1 MGNLLKPKN
10 DLIFKRIFGTDE
22 NLDVLTGFLKS
33 VLRLPA
39 DEYDEVI
46 LCNPNTK
53 ADRADDKIGILDIK
67 IKTTTGKIIDVEIQ
81 LKVVPQFRE
90 RIMFYASKMFT
101 EQINRGDKYGAIKQV
116 IPILIVDDKLFT
128 TEDDKYHHRFTLYD
142 TNAQLEFMDI
152 LEVHT
157 LELLKLPEAT
167 DGSSLWNWLKL
178 LNSEE
183 EEDFDMLAQTSPQ
196 MEKAVTIVRHLSM
209 DEQFRFDYEQ
219 SEKRRRDLMA
229 FMDEATEKGIAKGKA
244 EGKAEGIVEG
254 MAEGEAKAKT
264 AIAKSMLA
272 IGLSLDQITQTTGLT
287 VSQIKTL

>member
-10 DLIFKRIFGTDE
+10 DLIFKRIFGADE

-53 ADRADDKIGILDIK
+53 ADRADDKTGILDIK

-81 LKVVPQFRE
+81 LKIVPQFRE

-101 EQINRGDKYGAIKQV
+101 EQIDIGDKYGAIKQV

-229 FMDEATEKGIAKGKA
+229 FMDDATEKGIAKGK
-244 EGKAEGIVEG
+244 
-254 MAEGEAKAKT
+254 AEGEAKAKT

-287 VSQIKTL
+287 ASQIETL

>member
-1 MGNLLKPKN
+1 
-10 DLIFKRIFGTDE
+10 
-22 NLDVLTGFLKS
+22 
-33 VLRLPA
+33 
-39 DEYDEVI
+39 
-46 LCNPNTK
+46 
-53 ADRADDKIGILDIK
+53 
-67 IKTTTGKIIDVEIQ
+67 
-81 LKVVPQFRE
+81 
-90 RIMFYASKMFT
+90 
-101 EQINRGDKYGAIKQV
+101 
-116 IPILIVDDKLFT
+116 
-128 TEDDKYHHRFTLYD
+128 
-142 TNAQLEFMDI
+142 MDI

-244 EGKAEGIVEG
+244 EGIAEGK
-254 MAEGEAKAKT
+254 AEGEAKAKT

-287 VSQIKTL
+287 ASQIKTL